1 VLLDCCAIAGMTSP
15 TARIEVIKNGC
26 NLIPLLPSIN
36 ADIWCLAYKNIL
48 SRSGLFGNRVTPDQ
62 KEGAG
67 RALIFGLF
75 WPKAA
80 VILTGR
86 ARKAAHEVQDDP
98 NRTRNS
104 PAGSNSSI
112 AAASARSRRNI
123 GQCQQL
129 HRNYG
134 PGAGF
139 PGKLARAGDPLQW
152 RSTFSRNRPWE
163 CDWSASQPLGC
174 MLHTD
179 SGDPSRLRSGLAQA
193 GLPQERSRR

>member
-1 VLLDCCAIAGMTSP
+1 VLLACCAIAGMTSP
-15 TARIEVIKNGC
+15 SARREVIKNGC

-48 SRSGLFGNRVTPDQ
+48 SRSGLCGNRVTPDQ

-75 WPKAA
+75 RPKAA

-112 AAASARSRRNI
+112 AGAPACSRRNI

-134 PGAGF
+134 PAGASF
-139 PGKLARAGDPLQW
+139 PGKLARAGDRLQW
-152 RSTFSRNRPWE
+152 RSTL
-163 CDWSASQPLGC
+163 AAI
-174 MLHTD
+174 
-179 SGDPSRLRSGLAQA
+179 DPGIVRLVGIATRWLYA
-193 GLPQERSRR
+193 PY